1 MKRFCVLSFLL
12 VFFISYQQAQIT
24 LENLIDSM
32 SYAIGFDI
40 GSNIKKGEVE
50 LDIALIAEGL
60 AKALESDDPELL
72 SAQDIQVMIQAWQMQ
87 AQQKYTEQIQKIA
100 EENRAEGDAFLAENA
115 EIEGITV
122 TESGLQYKVIEE
134 GEGDRPTDSSM
145 VTVHYEGKLLDG
157 TTFDSSYERGEP
169 IEFEV
174 GQVIPGWTE
183 AIQLMRPGAKWQV
196 FIPSDLGY
204 GERGTP
210 NGEIPPNSV
219 LIFDVELLSVQ

>member
-12 VFFISYQQAQIT
+12 TFFISYQQAQVT

-40 GSNIKKGEVE
+40 GSNIKKGEVD
-50 LDIALIAEGL
+50 LDVDLIAEGL

-72 SAQDIQVMIQAWQMQ
+72 SAQDIQAMVQAWQMQ
-87 AQQKYTEQIQKIA
+87 AQQKFTERMQKIA
-100 EENRAEGDAFLAENA
+100 EENRAKGDAFLAENA
-115 EIEGITV
+115 EKEGITV

-134 GEGDRPTDSSM
+134 GEGNRPTDSSM

-196 FIPSDLGY
+196 YIPSDLGY

>member
-50 LDIALIAEGL
+50 LNIDLIAEGL